1 MVGPGRHE
9 RPPFFQRV
17 GAPKACRMSER
28 RLRVSHSRMASA
40 RAHTECGGLAPLLFA
55 RREGSGFARQHRFR
69 ASAFQALGPNAPP
82 SKCKIRAPARERFP
96 LARSREEVRDIDIG
110 YRGVMAARQHCALGR
125 RTGAVG
131 LRPPPAHGP
140 HRCRRFHRARA
151 NRSGRGLYSIA
162 FGRANFRDSRWSSD
176 RAPGPRAMRT
186 TRIAAQ

>member
-69 ASAFQALGPNAPP
+69 AGAFQALGPNAPP
-82 SKCKIRAPARERFP
+82 SKCKIRAPARRALP
-96 LARSREEVRDIDIG
+96 ARAISRGSQG
-110 YRGVMAARQHCALGR
+110 YRHRPSRRDGRAPALRAWAADGR
-125 RTGAVG
+125 RQP
-131 LRPPPAHGP
+131 LPATRHGP
-140 HRCRRFHRARA
+140 HAVVVLIAREQTEAAAAFIRLLSVARIFATADGRATELPGRAR
-151 NRSGRGLYSIA
+151 
-162 FGRANFRDSRWSSD
+162 
-176 RAPGPRAMRT
+176 
-186 TRIAAQ
+186 

>member
-17 GAPKACRMSER
+17 GASKACRMSER

-40 RAHTECGGLAPLLFA
+40 RAHTECGALAPLLFVW
-55 RREGSGFARQHRFR
+55 REGSGFARQHRSR
-69 ASAFQALGPNAPP
+69 ASALQALGANAPP
-82 SKCKIRAPARERFP
+82 SKCKIRARARRALPAR
-96 LARSREEVRDIDIG
+96 AISRGSQG
-110 YRGVMAARQHCALGR
+110 YRHRLSRCDGRAPALRAWAADVRHQSL
-125 RTGAVG
+125 
-131 LRPPPAHGP
+131 PATRHGP
-140 HRCRRFHRARA
+140 HRCRRSHRARA

>member
-69 ASAFQALGPNAPP
+69 AGAFQALGPNAPP
-82 SKCKIRAPARERFP
+82 SKCKIRAPARRALPARAISRGSQGYRHRPSRCDGRAPALRAWAADGRRRPSPATRSWSPSLSSFSSRASKSKRPRP
-96 LARSREEVRDIDIG
+96 LFDCFRSREFS
-110 YRGVMAARQHCALGR
+110 RQQM
-125 RTGAVG
+125 VE
-131 LRPPPAHGP
+131 
-140 HRCRRFHRARA
+140 
-151 NRSGRGLYSIA
+151 
-162 FGRANFRDSRWSSD
+162 
-176 RAPGPRAMRT
+176 
-186 TRIAAQ
+186 